1 MSDAKKTRVIEIDQ
15 TEMACRIAEAVIG
28 AKRPDGASPNFA
40 LVRLG
45 PEMEGVFLKAAAA
58 AIEYVGECTAA
69 AAAPGKMRMIS
80 PAEVSSG
87 SGTPQ

>member
-1 MSDAKKTRVIEIDQ
+1 MSDAKKTLVVEIDQ

-45 PEMEGVFLKAAAA
+45 PELEGVFLKAAAA
-58 AIEYVGECTAA
+58 ALEYVGECSA
-69 AAAPGKMRMIS
+69 AAAPGKTRMIS

-87 SGTPQ
+87 TETQQ